1 MVTLDDYYA
10 LVEVVD
16 LKPESEESFGKA
28 IIRYEVRKYQNV
40 SNLGS
45 KNAYLVS
52 MTQRVL
58 VPNQQAYEPGAQS
71 ISSYSD
77 YPALLK
83 SSVDITCPTGMK
95 MCIKNLFP
103 RTLNANVS
111 VTKSSGDSS
120 NTSTSHE
127 STSGSS
133 TANVNTYDVSTSIG
147 FFGDMPTGSVG
158 FGYSHSTENATSRS
172 SSTGGSSGNGH
183 SVGNDAT
190 MSVKDWSCYSQ
201 LDHTTMNPS
210 WVWGQGYPWDV
221 IVYNQSG
228 NGDTVQLPT
237 FVQNRLLTSG
247 TDGDYLL
254 PPSEL
259 SLFGVDFT
267 MKASWLFELEDGA
280 TFDDSVSISHTT
292 EYLTASHGISS
303 AGALYAELQTE
314 DEASMATNPV
324 KIPSLS
330 AFALNPLGLNVNGG
344 SIGFSAYPFLAAPSS
359 ADAEFKIVS
368 PANNLQVTG
377 TGFTSGLTTD
387 FSVNPTLEITFK
399 VADTTTDYSLHLM
412 HWIGAG
418 SGSCEL
424 AWKVNNNDN
433 YKGAILV
440 SATEGQGGEG
450 NISSVELRNSDY
462 SSISFH
468 DYLVLGT
475 NTIHIDLSK
484 MGSDSACEYTLF
496 AVAVTA

>member
-10 LVEVVD
+10 WVEVVG
-16 LKPESEESFGKA
+16 LTPESNEPFGTA

-40 SNLGS
+40 SNLES

-83 SSVDITCPTGMK
+83 SRVEITCPPGME
-95 MCIKNLFP
+95 MRIKNLFP

-111 VTKSSGDSS
+111 ITKSSGDSS

-133 TANVNTYDVSTSIG
+133 TTNVNTYDVSTSLG

-158 FGYSHSTENATSRS
+158 FGYSHSTENTTSRS
-172 SSTGGSSGNGH
+172 SSTGGSSGSSRSAG
-183 SVGNDAT
+183 DDET
-190 MSVKDWSCYSQ
+190 MSVKDWCCYSQ
-201 LDHTTMNPS
+201 LDHKTMNPS

-221 IVYNQSG
+221 IVYNQSS
-228 NGDTVQLPT
+228 GDSVQLPT

-247 TDGDYLL
+247 TNGDYLL

-259 SLFGVDFT
+259 SLFGIDFT
-267 MKASWLFELEDGA
+267 MKASWLFELDDDA

-292 EYLTASHGISS
+292 EYFTASHGISA
-303 AGALYAELQTE
+303 AGDLYAKLQTE
-314 DEASMATNPV
+314 DEASKATNPV

-330 AFALNPLGLNVNGG
+330 AVALNPLGLNVNGG
-344 SIGFSAYPFLAAPSS
+344 SIGFSAYPFLAPPST
-359 ADAEFKIVS
+359 ANAQFKIVS

-377 TGFTSGLTTD
+377 AGFTSGLTTD
-387 FSVNPTLEITFK
+387 FSVSTWLEITFK

-440 SATEGQGGEG
+440 SAPEGQGGEG

-484 MGSDSACEYTLF
+484 VGGDGACEYTLF